1 MTCSTA
7 RELIHPYLDDELD
20 ANRRV
25 EIEEHL
31 EACPAC
37 AAVHAELQQLSN
49 DIRTIAPRYT
59 APAGLQDRVLKD
71 LHKSDLRG
79 SSKAESYRPAQMWK
93 GMAIAASVLLA
104 VSLAWDLKLT
114 RSTGDRDVIARE
126 LVSSHVRSL
135 IGTHLL
141 DVPSSDQHTVK
152 PWFNGKLDFSPDV
165 KDLTTDGFPLIGGR
179 IEYFNNK
186 PAAALVYKRRAHIL
200 NVFTWPALSSSPSQ
214 ASRSENG
221 YNVIGWTKAGMT
233 YWTVSDLNKNELEE
247 FVRLYQK

>member
-1 MTCSTA
+1 MKCSTA
-7 RELIHPYLDDELD
+7 QELIHPYLDDELD

-59 APAGLQDRVLKD
+59 APERLQQRVLNN
-71 LHKSDLRG
+71 LR
-79 SSKAESYRPAQMWK
+79 ESGVRESRKPAQVWK
-93 GMAIAASVLLA
+93 GLAIAASVLLA
-104 VSLAWDLKLT
+104 VSLSWDLKLA
-114 RSTGDRDVIARE
+114 RSTGDRDIIARE
-126 LVSSHVRSL
+126 IVSSHVRSL

-165 KDLTTDGFPLIGGR
+165 KDFATDGFPLIGGR

-186 PAAALVYKRRAHIL
+186 PAAALVYNRRGHIL
-200 NVFTWPALSSSPSQ
+200 NVFTWPGLSSDTSR
-214 ASRSENG
+214 AARSENG

-233 YWTVSDLNKNELEE
+233 YWTVSDLNKSELEE